1 MPEMTKEQM
10 IEMIQ
15 DMELIEWNK
24 AKKMEKIMGC
34 NASVTYEMKH
44 RCEAI
49 RDLMREMAIEE
60 KDEIKRITSKY

>member
-10 IEMIQ
+10 IEMIR

-24 AKKMEKIMGC
+24 MKMMEKIKGY
-34 NASVTYEMKH
+34 NASVTYAMKH
-44 RCEAI
+44 RHEAI

-60 KDEIKRITSKY
+60 KDEIKRITSNY